1 MGERGKADDGGD
13 GLMFIL
19 KNARLM
25 LWGLLLVVVAV
36 GTVCAVC
43 WGCGNVVVNAVGM
56 SEGGKRERVLE
67 KQRELKFL

>member
-1 MGERGKADDGGD
+1 MS
-13 GLMFIL
+13 IL

-56 SEGGKRERVLE
+56 GEAGRERELE
-67 KQRELKFL
+67 KQRELKFLNR